1 MSMLNDHTGKKSP
14 KRVWGNRFCWV
25 ALVMAIVD
33 LLPHFEANETIV
45 LYLLG
50 SGTTLLGITV
60 IEHLKPKE

>member
-1 MSMLNDHTGKKSP
+1 
-14 KRVWGNRFCWV
+14 
-25 ALVMAIVD
+25 MAIVD